1 MPTMQSFIIQ
11 VGTIL
16 KNQILTPSNGKLL
29 IKFIFLFLLFSQFAY
44 CAESADG
51 SMERIMKGLKGW
63 IPTVKGACLWVFFT
77 FVLIDLT
84 WTFGKMALSGFELG
98 EFIFTLIKKVI
109 FIGVILFLFNID
121 QWLDIIFKSFTKLAT
136 DVSNGNKIT
145 PNNIIGN
152 AVDIVLIILKS
163 MSLMSPGDSFFKV
176 ITGLMIL
183 ILFVLMAIDLL
194 MAYIKFYLLN
204 VLVFFALAF
213 SGLERFK
220 EYGINPILTAVKVG
234 IEVFMIQGLMALC
247 ITMMN
252 EAFGDITRKSDM
264 GLVLGVLVIAM
275 IFCIITKN
283 IPGHVEAI
291 FHGGLGETASASSGF
306 RAVAAMTG
314 IAAAS
319 TVAGAVG
326 ATRAIQA
333 AKDLHIAEG
342 GKGSGMDMIK
352 GVAKN
357 LATTAGEHLR
367 DNLSKGRMPN
377 DIANR
382 LQEKIKAAT
391 SASSD
396 SSSGTI
402 SSGSSD
408 AASNDEPYVSGVNN
422 A

>member
-1 MPTMQSFIIQ
+1 MM
-11 VGTIL
+11 
-16 KNQILTPSNGKLL
+16 
-29 IKFIFLFLLFSQFAY
+29 
-44 CAESADG
+44 
-51 SMERIMKGLKGW
+51 GLKKW
-63 IPTVKGACLWVFFT
+63 IPTVKGACMWVFFT
-77 FVLIDLT
+77 FVIIDLT
-84 WTFGKMALSGFELG
+84 WTFGKMALTGFELG
-98 EFIFTLIKKVI
+98 EFIFTLIKKII
-109 FIGVILFLFNID
+109 FVGVILFLFNID
-121 QWLDIIFKSFTKLAT
+121 QWLDVLFKSFTKLAT

-145 PNNIIGN
+145 PNNIIGS

-247 ITMMN
+247 ITMMD
-252 EAFGDITRKSDM
+252 EAFGDITKKSDM

-283 IPGHVEAI
+283 IPSHVEAV

-314 IAAAS
+314 VAAAS
-319 TVAGAVG
+319 TITGAVG

-342 GKGSGMDMIK
+342 GKGGMDMIK

-396 SSSGTI
+396 GTI